1 MENVNVTTGDG
12 FGGKLLGISVHSFL
26 QMVESEQ
33 KTCTLRVMYDG
44 KTGYLYIKDGE
55 LIAAEEDSLRNLD
68 AAYEIIGWDE
78 PVIEIKDS
86 VPEMDR
92 EIFEPL
98 MAVLMEG
105 FRLRDEKLSE
115 TQPVPES
122 TDGQQLPNLKSR
134 PTAGRRIGL
143 DIGSKLQVEIQ
154 GVDSPLESF
163 MIGMMPDDFLI
174 ITMPSRLSASEHK
187 LSKGTRLGIK
197 YLYLGKICVFNA
209 ELQATVDFHQRLLF
223 ISYPSVVHYR
233 ELRRHKRVE
242 SFLPCI
248 ISLSNGQS
256 QPGVIIDMSI
266 SGCLCQHKNRE
277 DNPLP
282 SLQIDE
288 SVTIHCLFPGMD
300 EEQVLAGHTKNLHK
314 TKRDTRIGVEFVE
327 NSPAVEKVITRYL
340 GL

>member
-1 MENVNVTTGDG
+1 MENVNVNSGDG

-33 KTCTLRVMYDG
+33 KTCTLRVTCQG
-44 KTGYLYIKDGE
+44 RTGYLYIKDGE
-55 LIAAEEDSLRNLD
+55 LIAAEEDSLRNLE
-68 AAYEIIGWDE
+68 AAYEVIGWDE

-86 VPEMDR
+86 VPEKER
-92 EIFEPL
+92 EIFQPL

-115 TQPVPES
+115 TQPMSES
-122 TDGQQLPNLKSR
+122 TDSQQMPELKSR

-143 DIGSKLQVEIQ
+143 DIGAKLQIEIQ

-174 ITMPSRLSASEHK
+174 ITMPSRLMATEHK

-209 ELQATVDFHQRLLF
+209 ELQASVDFHQRLLF
-223 ISYPSVVHYR
+223 ISYPSVIHYR

-242 SFLPCI
+242 SFLPCT

-256 QPGVIIDMSI
+256 HPGVIIDMSI
-266 SGCLCQHKNRE
+266 AGCLCQLKNRE

-282 SLQIDE
+282 SLHIDE
-288 SVTIHCLFPGMD
+288 TLTIRCLFPGMD
-300 EEQVLAGHTKNLHK
+300 EEQVLAGHIKNLHK
-314 TKRDTRIGVEFVE
+314 TKRETRIGVAFVE